1 MKENLHFINKIKEF
15 VMAINSIGQNL
26 ATQGNV
32 DTKKETEDKSILGK
46 DDFMMLLLTQM
57 KYQDPTEPMD
67 TETILTQTSQLATL
81 EASENTNNAIEA
93 LSASLELSQQF
104 SVIAAIGKTADLGS
118 NAIGY
123 DKGSPSIF
131 EVYFP
136 QEIKSGTI
144 EILDSNGNIVA
155 TMDIDVKG
163 EDGETPDPD
172 EDGEAPETYEDGDIA
187 DPDPEPAP
195 DDKTLAAGVHQFS
208 WDGKLSDGTYA
219 DSGVYYVTA
228 SYTNEAGEAQT
239 TRLGTYPIEG
249 VRFEGGKAY
258 VKVGSNYVPLESIK
272 EVY

>member
-1 MKENLHFINKIKEF
+1 
-15 VMAINSIGQNL
+15 MAINSIGQNL

-32 DTKKETEDKSILGK
+32 NTKNEDEDKSILGK

-57 KYQDPTEPMD
+57 QYQDPTEPMD

-81 EASENTNNAIEA
+81 EASENTNKAIQA

-123 DKGSPSIF
+123 DKGSASMF

-136 QEIKSGTI
+136 EEIKSGTI
-144 EILDSNGNIVA
+144 EILDSNGNVVA

-163 EDGETPDPD
+163 EDGETPAPDEEGETPKAYKEGETTDPAPDPD
-172 EDGEAPETYEDGDIA
+172 PDPAP
-187 DPDPEPAP
+187 DPDPEPSP
-195 DDKTLAAGVHQFS
+195 DDKILPAGVHQFS

-219 DSGVYYVTA
+219 ESGVYYVTA
-228 SYTNEAGEAQT
+228 SYTNEAGEAKT

-249 VRFEGGKAY
+249 VRFEGGKAF